1 MADTRD
7 VAEELFEFLTGFP
20 YKPGAS
26 LKIDGDFVADR
37 LEWLANH
44 CRIGIED
51 ARQLVRLGKDDQAA
65 ILDVAKPQRRQ
76 AETAEEARQLC
87 VSSFAGVLKNGVN
100 FLYALGDYEKAKMR
114 ERQAEASA
122 PAKEE

>member
-1 MADTRD
+1 M
-7 VAEELFEFLTGFP
+7 
-20 YKPGAS
+20 
-26 LKIDGDFVADR
+26 ADR